1 VTKSFDFRN
10 LLKGDDGRSDLA
22 LPLRIRNAMMGQI
35 ASGSIPAGTRLPTIR
50 TLAQILN
57 VNPMTAAKGYKLL
70 VEAGYAT
77 ARGSNGTVA
86 RLPDMPVQ
94 PLHADTGSKPR
105 IGPAALSQRLFSL
118 ARAPGV
124 IGFTTNY
131 PDPAIA
137 DVRSFRECLVEAASD
152 ESNLWFRY
160 DPAAGRD
167 ELRAE
172 LVPFLAQRSINAHMR
187 DIIVTAG
194 GQQALDLVVRSVV
207 MPGDVVMVE
216 RPTYFGGLNVLRAAR
231 ARIIDIPLEDDGPDI
246 DILETVMRQHR
257 PRLLYLNPTFHNPT
271 GITTSLAKRQQI
283 LALAHQ
289 HGASIL
295 EDDHSPELRFSGK
308 PVPSIKALAEPE
320 DAVYYAA
327 GFGKSFIPGIRLG
340 MLLPPKRSSES
351 VLALKAT
358 TDLQS
363 TAVMQGALALYLQ
376 RGSYKKHMRSTIETY
391 RGRQKS
397 LLHAL
402 RANLPDDVK
411 CSSPEGGLSLW
422 LRFPTAGDVSNLY
435 DLAAQHSVAF
445 ASGDSFFAS
454 NPDMRSLRM
463 SFGLTADS
471 ELVEGAKRISAVIRE
486 LVDPDSRSPATVL

>member
-1 VTKSFDFRN
+1 MTGAFDFKH
-10 LLKGDDGRSDLA
+10 LLTGDDGKGDLA

-35 ASGSIPAGTRLPTIR
+35 TSGTIPVGARLPTIR
-50 TLAQILN
+50 TLAQIID
-57 VNPMTAAKGYKLL
+57 VNPMTVAKAYKLL
-70 VEAGYAT
+70 VEGGYAT
-77 ARGSNGTVA
+77 TRGSNGTVA

-94 PLHADTGSKPR
+94 TLHAEDGSRTR

-137 DVRSFRECLVEAASD
+137 DVRAFRECLVETASD
-152 ESNLWFRY
+152 DSNLWFRY

-167 ELRAE
+167 ELRSE
-172 LVPFLAQRSINAHMR
+172 LVPFLAQRNIDTHMR

-194 GQQALDLVVRSVV
+194 GQQALDLVVRSLVA
-207 MPGDVVMVE
+207 PGDVVIVE

-231 ARIIDIPLEDDGPDI
+231 ARVIDIALEEGGLDVSM
-246 DILETVMRQHR
+246 LETLMRRHR

-271 GITTSLAKRQQI
+271 GITTSLAKRRQI
-283 LALAHQ
+283 LALARQ
-289 HGASIL
+289 YEVPIL

-308 PVPSIKALAEPE
+308 PVPSIKALAERD

-340 MLLPPKRSSES
+340 MLLPPAQASEA

-363 TAVMQGALALYLQ
+363 TAVMQGALALYLK
-376 RGSYKKHMRSTIETY
+376 RGSYKKHMRSMCDTY
-391 RGRQKS
+391 RGRQKI
-397 LLHAL
+397 LLQTL
-402 RANLPDDVK
+402 RMTLPENVIW
-411 CSSPEGGLSLW
+411 SVPEGGLSLW
-422 LRFPTAGDVSNLY
+422 LTFPTAADVSNLY
-435 DLAAQHSVAF
+435 DLAAQHGVAF

-454 NPDMRSLRM
+454 NPDMRSLRL
-463 SFGLTADS
+463 SFGLTAASD
-471 ELVEGAKRISAVIRE
+471 LVEGAKRISAVICE
-486 LVDPDSRSPATVL
+486 LVDPNSRSPATVL

>member
-1 VTKSFDFRN
+1 MAGSFDFKD
-10 LLKGDDGRSDLA
+10 LLVGDDGKSDLA
-22 LPLRIRNAMMGQI
+22 LPLRIRNAMMAHI
-35 ASGSIPAGTRLPTIR
+35 TSGSISVGSRLPTIR
-50 TLAQILN
+50 TLAQTID
-57 VNPMTAAKGYKLL
+57 VNPMTVARAYKLL
-70 VEAGYAT
+70 VEGGYAT

-94 PLHADTGSKPR
+94 ALHADNTGRTR

-137 DVRSFRECLVEAASD
+137 DVRSFRECLVETALD
-152 ESNLWFRY
+152 DSNLWFRY

-167 ELRAE
+167 ELRSE
-172 LVPFLAQRSINAHMR
+172 LVPFLTQRNINAHMR

-194 GQQALDLVVRSVV
+194 GQQALDLVVRSLIT
-207 MPGDVVMVE
+207 PGDVVIVE

-231 ARIIDIPLEDDGPDI
+231 ARIIDVSLEEDGLDVTMLDGLI
-246 DILETVMRQHR
+246 RQHR

-271 GITTSLAKRQQI
+271 GVTTSLAKRQQI
-283 LALAHQ
+283 LALARQ
-289 HGASIL
+289 HGVSIL

-308 PVPSIKALAEPE
+308 AVPSIKALAEPD

-340 MLLPPKRSSES
+340 ILLPPTRASET

-363 TAVMQGALALYLQ
+363 TAVMQGALTLYLQ
-376 RGSYKKHMRSTIETY
+376 RDSYKKHMKNMIETY
-391 RGRQKS
+391 RTRQKT
-397 LLHAL
+397 LLQAL
-402 RANLPDDVK
+402 RSTLPESVK
-411 CSSPEGGLSLW
+411 WSTPEGGLSLW
-422 LRFPTAGDVSNLY
+422 LTFPTAADVSNLY
-435 DLAAQHSVAF
+435 DLAAQHGVAF

-454 NPDMRSLRM
+454 NPDFRSLRL
-463 SFGLTADS
+463 SFGLTAASD
-471 ELVEGAKRISAVIRE
+471 LVEGAKRISAVIRE
-486 LVDPDSRSPATVL
+486 LVDPDSRSPAIVL